1 MKILSSI
8 IDSIKE
14 DSPVQEV
21 RRGLHWTA
29 VVSRKCG
36 LASTMAHGRCSHDNS
51 DMPLTDMTALEL
63 AALCDDKSTEKA
75 SIGIAAINSLL
86 SINPDQYSDADGL
99 KIISEMGKDKNISV
113 IGHFPNVAPLAKEAK
128 NLWIIEKNPIEGDLP
143 EEEGK
148 KFIPKSDIVVITST
162 TLINKT
168 LEGILELCR
177 PDSVKM
183 LLGPSTP
190 LSDVI
195 FDYGID
201 LLSGSVVTETETV
214 LKSVSEGVS
223 FRQLKKRGGIRFV
236 TIVKDYNSIVSR
248 LAG

>member
-1 MKILSSI
+1 
-8 IDSIKE
+8 
-14 DSPVQEV
+14 
-21 RRGLHWTA
+21 
-29 VVSRKCG
+29 
-36 LASTMAHGRCSHDNS
+36 DNS

-63 AALCDDKSTEKA
+63 AALCDDKNTEKA

-86 SINPDQYSDADGL
+86 KIDPEQHSDADGL

-113 IGHFPNVAPLAKEAK
+113 IGHFPNVAALAKEAK

-236 TIVKDYNSIVSR
+236 TMVKDYNSIFSK
-248 LAG
+248 LAE

>member
-1 MKILSSI
+1 MEILKSI
-8 IDSIKE
+8 INSIKE
-14 DSPVQEV
+14 DSPGHEV

-36 LASTMAHGRCSHDNS
+36 LASTMAQGGCSHDEA
-51 DMPLTDMTALEL
+51 DTPITKMTALEL
-63 AALCDDKSTEKA
+63 ASLCHKKSPEKA
-75 SIGIAAINSLL
+75 SMGIAAINSLL
-86 SINPDQYSDADGL
+86 TINPDQYSDADGL
-99 KIISEMGKDKNISV
+99 KIISEMGKGKNISV
-113 IGHFPNVAPLAKEAK
+113 IGHFPNLAALAKEAK
-128 NLWIIEKNPIEGDLP
+128 NLWIIEKNPIEGDHS

-148 KFIPKSDIVVITST
+148 KLIPQSDVVVITST

-168 LEGILELCR
+168 FPGIIDLCR

-201 LLSGSVVTETETV
+201 LLSGSVVTEKDTV
-214 LKSVSEGVS
+214 LQSVSEGVS
-223 FRQLKKRGGIRFV
+223 FQQLKRRGGVRFV
-236 TIVKDYNSIVSR
+236 TLVKDYDSIVSR